1 MVKTGLSGGPILKNH
16 SVGHTDLTEVPNP
29 PETQARYRVE
39 QQFTNGVRSTEIV
52 DMAAF
57 ETGVHYMGW
66 TEAVYRSAVTGQAVY
81 RPCRPAGQPHNCRE
95 ANAAPSASASNLAH
109 MMVG

>member
-66 TEAVYRSAVTGQAVY
+66 TEAVYRSVVTGQAVY
-81 RPCRPAGQPHNCRE
+81 LPLQARGSTPQLPG
-95 ANAAPSASASNLAH
+95 
-109 MMVG
+109 G